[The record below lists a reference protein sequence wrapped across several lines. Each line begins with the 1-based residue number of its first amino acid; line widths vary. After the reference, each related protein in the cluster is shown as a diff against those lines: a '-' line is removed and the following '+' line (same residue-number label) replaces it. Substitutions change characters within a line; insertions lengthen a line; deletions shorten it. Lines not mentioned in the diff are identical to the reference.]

1 VAINLIS
8 DLLDQFRGATLTGVA
23 SALGE
28 SPTRTQAALGAVIPA
43 AIGALVARASNADQ
57 ANGILEMITRNQF
70 DSAESGD
77 VSTAVKAP
85 GGISNLMNLGG
96 PLLSQVFGSRSDAVI
111 DLVASHSGVSR
122 ASSSSLV
129 KLALPL
135 ILGLI
140 GRYVRSAG
148 WSATNLMT
156 LLGEQRAFLKDAPPG
171 FADIMGTEDRPTVRP
186 EPVPR
191 AAAAVYG
198 AAPSRTHRWLW
209 ALPILFLIPV
219 LGFLMGR
226 DYQAPREAVQATLP
240 PPPPGFMPITPVP
253 DRPVGTSSEP
263 VVPFQTGP
271 FRIQLSAGARGVSKA
286 SADELRKVVE
296 ILEAH
301 PRARAE
307 VIGFT
312 DNRGRAAVNNRLSE
326 HRAAIVASEIAS
338 HGISRSRLTVR
349 GFGGRD
355 PIADNATPEGRELN
369 QRVEIR
375 LQEE

>member
-8 DLLDQFRGATLTGVA
+8 DLLNQFRGATLTGVA

-28 SPTRTQAALGAVIPA
+28 SPTRTQAALAGVIPA
-43 AIGALVARASNADQ
+43 AIGALAARASNADQ
-57 ANGILEMITRNQF
+57 ANGILEMITRNQL
-70 DSAESGD
+70 DSAEFGD

-85 GGISNLMNLGG
+85 GGISHLMNLGG
-96 PLLSQVFGSRSDAVI
+96 PLVSQVFGSRSDAVT

-135 ILGLI
+135 VLGLI

-148 WSATNLMT
+148 WNATNLT
-156 LLGEQRAFLKDAPPG
+156 SLLGDQRAFLKDAPPG
-171 FADIMGTEDRPTVRP
+171 FADTTGTADRPIVTR
-186 EPVPR
+186 EPVRRP
-191 AAAAVYG
+191 AAAVYG

-209 ALPILFLIPV
+209 AIPVLFLIPV
-219 LGFLMGR
+219 LGFLMSR
-226 DYQAPREAVQATLP
+226 DYQVPKEAAQATLP

-271 FRIQLSAGARGVSKA
+271 FRLQLSAGTRGVSKA
-286 SADELRKVVE
+286 SADELRTVVE
-296 ILEAH
+296 ILEAY

-312 DNRGRAAVNNRLSE
+312 DNRGRTAINNRLSE
-326 HRAAIVASEIAS
+326 QHAAIVASEIAS
-338 HGISRSRLTVR
+338 HGISRSRLTVQ

-355 PIADNATPEGRELN
+355 PIADNATPEGRERN
-369 QRVEIR
+369 RRVEVR